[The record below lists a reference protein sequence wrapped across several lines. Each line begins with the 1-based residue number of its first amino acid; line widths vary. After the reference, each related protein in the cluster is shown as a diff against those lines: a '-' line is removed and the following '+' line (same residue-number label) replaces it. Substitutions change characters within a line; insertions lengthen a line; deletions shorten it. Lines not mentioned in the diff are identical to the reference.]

1 MFPGLPPTGFPR
13 PEAGIPPGLRERIC
27 RPRRRLLARFA
38 AASASG
44 VLAAVAVTWA
54 VTSTAART
62 QQQADTHRLFSPK
75 DLGMLEVPDREEW
88 QQADRIMDVLGI
100 AEASRV
106 ADLGAG
112 GGWFT
117 IRLAKRVGPNGVVY
131 AEDIQREMIE
141 SIKRRVQ
148 FERLTNVQ
156 TVLGAPDQP
165 NLPGRLDAVLIVDA
179 YPQFRDP
186 VKLLRQVREALAPA
200 GRVGIVDFKKEG
212 AGGPGPDI
220 RERLDPES
228 IKRDAAAAGLRLRR
242 HETFLRYQY
251 LLVFER

>member
-1 MFPGLPPTGFPR
+1 MSPAPLPARVPG
-13 PEAGIPPGLRERIC
+13 PG
-27 RPRRRLLARFA
+27 PVRRRSLGPFAATLAAGLLAA
-38 AASASG
+38 AAG
-44 VLAAVAVTWA
+44 GWA
-54 VTSTAART
+54 VTSISAQA
-62 QQQADTHRLFSPK
+62 QQQPETHRLFSPK

-88 QQADRIMDVLGI
+88 QQ
-100 AEASRV
+100 
-106 ADLGAG
+106 
-112 GGWFT
+112 
-117 IRLAKRVGPNGVVY
+117 
-131 AEDIQREMIE
+131 IE

-148 FERLTNVQ
+148 FEGLTNVQ

-165 NLPGRLDAVLIVDA
+165 NLPRGLDAVLIVDT